1 MKGPNLAWYQS
12 DGFRQAGF
20 WVKTDRSNQ
29 RGLGHEQR
37 SKANQIFMSK
47 SIRITSANVIDLRV
61 PTSDQMLGSD
71 PFHKKPDYSSAV
83 LHLETDAGLRGV
95 SVVFTVGAGTD
106 WICHGIEDLCQLII
120 GTDLSDFSAAPFN
133 LYRRLIDHH
142 QLRWLHDGVFRMA
155 AGAIINAM
163 FDLWAKSEEKPL
175 WKLLVDL
182 EPEFVADCI
191 DYRNIADV
199 LTRDE
204 AVEILKSRRP
214 NIAKR
219 EAEMATLGPKA
230 YCTAGWLGL
239 SDQQIL
245 DTIRKLE
252 KEGFDSFKLK
262 VGQNSD
268 EDVRRI
274 EFMRNAIGS
283 DLNLMVD
290 ANQFWGVEEAKKHVE
305 RYRPF
310 NLKWV
315 EEPIARDDVLGYVEL
330 SETFADA
337 SFDFACGEQAASPVI
352 FKQLIKSGAIKYC
365 QIDAVR
371 VAGVNDVMA
380 IILMAA
386 KHDIPV
392 CPHGGGIALCNMI
405 QQYGMWDQIAVSGH
419 SDTQLVEYIDFL
431 QEAVEFPVKV
441 KDGCYVTP
449 AAPGW
454 GLEFLPDFIDQ
465 HQFPD
470 GSVWKT
476 RSPDKKG
483 AAFEA

>member
-1 MKGPNLAWYQS
+1 MGN
-12 DGFRQAGF
+12 
-20 WVKTDRSNQ
+20 RSI
-29 RGLGHEQR
+29 
-37 SKANQIFMSK
+37 K
-47 SIRITSANVIDLRV
+47 ITSAKVIDLRV

-106 WICHGIEDLCQLII
+106 WICHGIEDLCQLVI
-120 GTDLSDFSAAPFN
+120 GSELEEFSAAPIK
-133 LYRRLIDHH
+133 LYKRLIDHH

-163 FDLWAKSEEKPL
+163 FDLWAKSVGKPL

-191 DYRNIADV
+191 DYRNISDA

-204 AVEILKSRRP
+204 AVEILKKQR
-214 NIAKR
+214 AAVADR
-219 EAEMATLGPKA
+219 EKEMVTLGPKA

-239 SDQQIL
+239 SDEQIL
-245 DTIRKLE
+245 ATIRKLQQQ
-252 KEGFDSFKLK
+252 GFDSFKLK
-262 VGQNSD
+262 VGSD
-268 EDVRRI
+268 WDTDVKRI
-274 EFMRNAIGS
+274 KFMREAIGP
-283 DLNLMVD
+283 DYNLMVD
-290 ANQFWGVEEAKKHVE
+290 ANQYWGVEEAKQHVE

-310 NLKWV
+310 GLKWV
-315 EEPIARDDVLGYVEL
+315 EEPIARDDVMGYLEL
-330 SETFADA
+330 SKTFADA
-337 SFDFACGEQAASPVI
+337 DFDFACGEQAASPVI
-352 FKQLIKSGAIKYC
+352 FKQLLKSGAIKYC

-386 KHDIPV
+386 KYDVPV

-405 QQYGMWDQIAVSGH
+405 QHYGMWDQVAVSGH

-431 QEAVEFPVKV
+431 QEAVKHPVEV
-441 KDGCYVTP
+441 RDGCYATP
-449 AAPGW
+449 TAAGW
-454 GLEFLPDFIDQ
+454 GLEFLPEFLSE
-465 HQFPD
+465 HTFPS
-470 GSVWKT
+470 GGAWES
-476 RSPDKKG
+476 RPAERKG
-483 AAFEA
+483 AAFECEVT

>member
-1 MKGPNLAWYQS
+1 M
-12 DGFRQAGF
+12 
-20 WVKTDRSNQ
+20 
-29 RGLGHEQR
+29 
-37 SKANQIFMSK
+37 ANP
-47 SIRITSANVIDLRV
+47 SIKITSAKVIDLRV

-120 GTDLSDFSAAPFN
+120 GSSLDEFSAAPIK
-133 LYRRLIDHH
+133 LYKRLIDHH

-163 FDLWAKSEEKPL
+163 FDLWAKSVDKPL

-191 DYRNIADV
+191 DYRNISDA

-204 AVEILKSRRP
+204 AVEILKKRRS
-214 NIAKR
+214 AVATR
-219 EAEMATLGPKA
+219 EKEMATLGPKA

-239 SDQQIL
+239 SDEQIL
-245 DTIRKLE
+245 ATIRKLQ

-262 VGQNSD
+262 VGSD
-268 EDVRRI
+268 AEADVQRI
-274 EFMRNAIGS
+274 KFMREAIGP

-290 ANQFWGVEEAKKHVE
+290 ANQYWGVEEAKQHVE

-310 NLKWV
+310 GLKWV
-315 EEPIARDDVLGYVEL
+315 EEPIARDDVMGYLEL
-330 SETFADA
+330 SKTFADA
-337 SFDFACGEQAASPVI
+337 EFDFACGEQAASPVI
-352 FKQLIKSGAIKYC
+352 FKQLLKSGAIKYC

-386 KHDIPV
+386 KYDVPV

-405 QQYGMWDQIAVSGH
+405 QHYGMWDQIAVSGH

-431 QEAVEFPVKV
+431 QEAVEHPVEV
-441 KDGCYVTP
+441 RDGCYATP
-449 AAPGW
+449 TAPGW
-454 GLEFLPDFIDQ
+454 GLEFLPEFLSE
-465 HQFPD
+465 HTFP
-470 GSVWKT
+470 GGEVWAS
-476 RSPDKKG
+476 RPAENKG
-483 AAFEA
+483 AAFECEVS

>member
-1 MKGPNLAWYQS
+1 MANPSIKI
-12 DGFRQAGF
+12 
-20 WVKTDRSNQ
+20 TDA
-29 RGLGHEQR
+29 
-37 SKANQIFMSK
+37 K
-47 SIRITSANVIDLRV
+47 VIDLRV

-106 WICHGIEDLCQLII
+106 WICHGIQDLCQLII
-120 GTDLSDFSAAPFN
+120 GTDLNEFSAAPIK
-133 LYRRLIDHH
+133 LYKRLIDHH

-191 DYRNIADV
+191 DYRNISDA

-204 AVEILKSRRP
+204 AVEILKKRR
-214 NIAKR
+214 AAVATR
-219 EAEMATLGPKA
+219 EKEMATLGPKA

-239 SDQQIL
+239 SDEQIL
-245 DTIRKLE
+245 ATIRKLE
-252 KEGFDSFKLK
+252 QEGFDSFKLK
-262 VGQNSD
+262 VGSD
-268 EDVRRI
+268 GDADVKRI
-274 EFMRNAIGS
+274 KFMREAIGP
-283 DLNLMVD
+283 DFNLMVD
-290 ANQFWGVEEAKKHVE
+290 ANQYWGVEEAKQHVE

-310 NLKWV
+310 GLKWV
-315 EEPIARDDVLGYVEL
+315 EEPIARDDVMGYLEL
-330 SETFADA
+330 SKTFADA
-337 SFDFACGEQAASPVI
+337 DFDFACGEQAASPVI
-352 FKQLIKSGAIKYC
+352 FKQLLKSGAIKYC

-386 KHDIPV
+386 KYDVPV

-405 QQYGMWDQIAVSGH
+405 QHYGMWDQIAVSGH
-419 SDTQLVEYIDFL
+419 SNTQLVEYIDFL
-431 QEAVEFPVKV
+431 QESVEHPVEV
-441 KDGCYVTP
+441 RDGCYVTP
-449 AAPGW
+449 TAAGW
-454 GLEFLPDFIDQ
+454 GLEFLPDFISR
-465 HQFPD
+465 HTYPN
-470 GSVWKT
+470 GAVWAS
-476 RSPDKKG
+476 RAAEKKG
-483 AAFEA
+483 AAFECEVT